1 MRRPSAALVV
11 ATAALVMSTIGTSF
25 AARQY
30 VISSP
35 GQIKPGAI
43 SLKALSKAARKS
55 LHGARGPAG
64 PAGTAGVP
72 GAPGATGVPG
82 TPATKLWAQIGA
94 DGTVN
99 ASSGGVTARAGVSPG
114 SFAVN
119 FAQDI
124 THCAA
129 MASQGAIPVYSTP
142 GSIAG
147 GLAGAPL
154 VRVYSAGV
162 DLAPGF
168 PSVSSMIVTTTNE
181 AAAGAPAATTF
192 FVAVFC

>member
-124 THCAA
+124 THCATLA
-129 MASQGAIPVYSTP
+129 TQASIPNFAGAGLSMTGVQGAAFVSMSST
-142 GSIAG
+142 
-147 GLAGAPL
+147 
-154 VRVYSAGV
+154 GV
-162 DLAPGF
+162 DFAAGF
-168 PSVSSMIVTTTNE
+168 PSQTSARVQTNR
-181 AAAGAPAATTF
+181 ANGTAVATSFT
-192 FVAVFC
+192 VAVFC

>member
-25 AARQY
+25 AARHY

-35 GQIKPGAI
+35 GQIKPGSI

-55 LHGARGPAG
+55 LRGARGPAG
-64 PAGTAGVP
+64 PAGAA
-72 GAPGATGVPG
+72 GAPGATGAPG

-94 DGTVN
+94 DGAVN

-119 FAQDI
+119 FGQDI

-129 MASQGAIPVYSTP
+129 MAVQGAIPVYSTA
-142 GSIAG
+142 GANAG

-154 VRVYSAGV
+154 VRLYSAGV
-162 DLAPGF
+162 DLAPGY
-168 PSVSSMIVTTTNE
+168 PSVSSLIVTTTNE
-181 AAAGAPAATTF
+181 ASAGAPTATTF
-192 FVAVFC
+192 YVAVFC